1 MILVKYLDYVIVFVD
16 LLLPE
21 VCGLLADQLFGFV
34 APVLDQLIVGQS
46 DLAALSNEIGHS
58 LLALVH
64 QIVDL

>member
-1 MILVKYLDYVIVFVD
+1 MD

-21 VCGLLADQLFGFV
+21 VCGLLTDQLFGLV
-34 APVLDQLIVGQS
+34 APVLNQLIVGQS

>member
-1 MILVKYLDYVIVFVD
+1 MD

-21 VCGLLADQLFGFV
+21 VCGLLANQLFRLV
-34 APVLDQLIVGQS
+34 APVLDQLIVSQS
-46 DLAALSNEIGHS
+46 NFAALSNEVGHS